1 MRFKSRLVRRL
12 ASGTYYIRSILN
24 LGVTVY
30 TPCVAL
36 KTVMGL
42 PYWFSIVLISSIAIL
57 FTLLV
62 SLYLFSLKLF
72 LVLPD
77 DIVVSNNKYFTY
89 LYFKKIYEQLQN
101 YA

>member
-12 ASGTYYIRSILN
+12 ASATYFIRSILN
-24 LGVTVY
+24 LGVTVF

-42 PYWFSIVLISSIAIL
+42 PYWFSIILITSIAIV

-62 SLYLFSLKLF
+62 RQILFIINNSF
-72 LVLPD
+72 L
-77 DIVVSNNKYFTY
+77 I
-89 LYFKKIYEQLQN
+89 
-101 YA
+101 

>member
-12 ASGTYYIRSILN
+12 ASATYFIRSILN
-24 LGVTVY
+24 LGVTVF

-42 PYWFSIVLISSIAIL
+42 PYWFSIILITSIAIV

-62 SLYLFSLKLF
+62 RQILFNAKQLIF
-72 LVLPD
+72 NVTLP
-77 DIVVSNNKYFTY
+77 NK
-89 LYFKKIYEQLQN
+89 LQN
-101 YA
+101 IIMW

>member
-12 ASGTYYIRSILN
+12 ASATYFIRSILN
-24 LGVTVY
+24 LGVTVF

-42 PYWFSIVLISSIAIL
+42 PYWFSIVLITSIAIV

-62 SLYLFSLKLF
+62 RQILFITKLIKF
-72 LVLPD
+72 NIMRP
-77 DIVVSNNKYFTY
+77 K
-89 LYFKKIYEQLQN
+89 N
-101 YA
+101 YKTL

>member
-12 ASGTYYIRSILN
+12 ASATYFIRSILN
-24 LGVTVY
+24 LGVTVF

-42 PYWFSIVLISSIAIL
+42 PYWFSIILITSIAIV

-62 SLYLFSLKLF
+62 RQILFISKQLSFNLTRQ
-72 LVLPD
+72 
-77 DIVVSNNKYFTY
+77 NK
-89 LYFKKIYEQLQN
+89 LQN
-101 YA
+101 IMMLIYY